1 MEFVCPLI
9 AVSDL
14 KASRAFYE
22 NVMLQKVTLDLG
34 WNLSFENNA
43 FALQEHYDLLASIS
57 VETGSKSNDHE
68 LYFEEKDFD
77 GFIER
82 LGSFPDIEYVHRAK
96 EYEWGQRVVRF
107 YDPDRHIIE
116 VGESMES
123 VFRRFYEA
131 GMSAEEVAKR
141 TAHPVEYVKQFIG
154 N

>member
-1 MEFVCPLI
+1 MKFVCPLI

-22 NVMLQKVTLDLG
+22 TVLSQKVTLDLG

-43 FALQEHYDLLASIS
+43 FALQEHYDLLASIT
-57 VETGSKSNDHE
+57 VTTGSKSNDHE

-77 GFIER
+77 GFTKHLE
-82 LGSFPDIEYVHRAK
+82 SFPNIEYAHRAK

-123 VFRRFYEA
+123 VFKRFHSA

-141 TAHPVEYVKQFIG
+141 TAHPLEYVKQFI
-154 N
+154 